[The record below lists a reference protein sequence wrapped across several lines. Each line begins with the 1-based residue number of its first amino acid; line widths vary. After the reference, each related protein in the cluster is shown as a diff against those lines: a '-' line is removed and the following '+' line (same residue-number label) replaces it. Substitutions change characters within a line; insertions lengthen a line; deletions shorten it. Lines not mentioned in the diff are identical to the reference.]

1 MIEINP
7 NLQLKNEFGIYYRK
21 GKAQIHI
28 NDNLSGFYLPVG
40 EILFGI
46 LENITILKS
55 AFQGQS
61 DLIIKKAFKY
71 YKYNLYSI
79 IKKFELSK
87 TELERLQKLKYY
99 LDLCCV
105 NKAYC
110 TLSQLESFAVKLFEY
125 NNFTLNLFSITTI
138 TKIRKI
144 QINDKKT
151 KLYFS
156 HTSDLI
162 NYLNS
167 KYSIYSFSTQN
178 SFSSLSELCIISL
191 FEIFSLHLSI
201 KKCSSCNNY
210 FVSINDDKL
219 CNRAFLDNDYLGC
232 FDLEQKSTAGN
243 TITKK
248 KMLIYQRLYKRALTN
263 KIENINVF
271 DKFKTGWKA
280 VSNKS
285 NEEKMIFLNLD
296 DWK

>member
-7 NLQLKNEFGIYYRK
+7 NPQLKNEFGIYYSK
-21 GKAQIHI
+21 GKSQIHI
-28 NDNLSGFYLPVG
+28 TDNLAGFSLPVG

-46 LENITILKS
+46 LENIEILKS
-55 AFQGQS
+55 AFQGKS

-79 IKKFELSK
+79 IKKFKLDK
-87 TELERLQKLKYY
+87 IELERLQKLKYY
-99 LDLCCV
+99 LDLCCI
-105 NKAYC
+105 NTSYC
-110 TLSQLESFAVKLFEY
+110 TLSKLESFAVKLFEY
-125 NNFTLNLFSITTI
+125 NNFTLNLFSISTI

-156 HTSDLI
+156 QTDELI
-162 NYLNS
+162 SYLDS

-178 SFSSLSELCIISL
+178 SFSLLSELCVISL
-191 FEIFSLHLSI
+191 FEIFSLHFTI

-210 FVSINDDKL
+210 FVSINDNKL
-219 CNRAFLDNDYLGC
+219 CSRKFLDNDYLGC
-232 FDLEQKSTAGN
+232 FDLEQKSTTENKIA
-243 TITKK
+243 KK
-248 KMLIYQRLYKRALTN
+248 KMLIYQRLHKRALTN
-263 KIENINVF
+263 KIDKIDIF
-271 DKFKTGWKA
+271 QKFKIGWKH

-285 NEEKMIFLNLD
+285 NEEKIKFLNLD

>member
-21 GKAQIHI
+21 GKTQIHI
-28 NDNLSGFYLPVG
+28 KDNLSGFSLPVG
-40 EILFGI
+40 EILFGV
-46 LENITILKS
+46 LENVAILKS
-55 AFQGQS
+55 AFQCKS

-79 IKKFELSK
+79 IKKFELNV
-87 TELERLQKLKYY
+87 TELERLQRLKYY
-99 LDLCCV
+99 LDLCCI
-105 NKAYC
+105 NPAYC
-110 TLSQLESFAVKLFEY
+110 TVSQLENFTVKLFEY
-125 NNFTLNLFSITTI
+125 NNPTLNLFSVTTI

-156 HTSDLI
+156 DTSNLI
-162 NYLNS
+162 NYLDS

-191 FEIFSLHLSI
+191 FEIFSLHLTI

-210 FVSINDDKL
+210 FVSINNNKL

-232 FDLEQKSTAGN
+232 FVLKQKSTSDN

-248 KMLIYQRLYKRALTN
+248 KMLIYQRLYKRSLTN
-263 KIENINVF
+263 KTEHINIF
-271 DKFKTGWKA
+271 DKFKDGWKV

-285 NEEKMIFLNLD
+285 NEEKMKFLNLD